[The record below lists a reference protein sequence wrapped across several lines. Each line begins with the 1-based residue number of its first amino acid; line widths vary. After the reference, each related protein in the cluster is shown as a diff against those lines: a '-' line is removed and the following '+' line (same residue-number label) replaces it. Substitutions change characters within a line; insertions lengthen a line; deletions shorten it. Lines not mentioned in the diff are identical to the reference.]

1 MYFRRSYLVANS
13 WKLHSQ
19 VQDKKS
25 AQTYYTHWWIMGTMV
40 PNAEFSHMDAI
51 STNSRKL
58 FSFVT
63 KSKYTVLGC
72 GLSAITKVMK

>member
-1 MYFRRSYLVANS
+1 
-13 WKLHSQ
+13 
-19 VQDKKS
+19 
-25 AQTYYTHWWIMGTMV
+25 MV

-72 GLSAITKVMK
+72 GLSAIAKVMK

>member
-1 MYFRRSYLVANS
+1 
-13 WKLHSQ
+13 
-19 VQDKKS
+19 
-25 AQTYYTHWWIMGTMV
+25 MV

-63 KSKYTVLGC
+63 KSKYTVLGYS
-72 GLSAITKVMK
+72 LSAITKVMK